1 MISGHNWALT
11 SALKRLLHRNA
22 FNIGLISPIELTAAA
37 AAWPTIGVGGEARV
51 ADVGGDAADVDDDKV
66 ARAAA
71 AVGVGGTISWRWGTK
86 L

>member
-1 MISGHNWALT
+1 MGIIKALT

-22 FNIGLISPIELTAAA
+22 FNIGLISPIELTAAAAA

-71 AVGVGGTISWRWGTK
+71 AVGVGGTISWRWDTK